1 MVEESEKN
9 LPENTNN
16 NDEFNR
22 TIILDAPEHR
32 KGKEPTP
39 FHKLAKSF
47 RKKKME
53 VGDLI
58 GRRKKNG
65 EASDT
70 SPSLIRRQSA
80 LISSVCQSM
89 VWPETVISLLSHPHC
104 KWLPFPGNRPALCGI
119 FFETRY
125 RTGRTREIRSS
136 ARFP

>member
-39 FHKLAKSF
+39 FHKLAKPF

-58 GRRKKNG
+58 GHADMSHYTDG
-65 EASDT
+65 ELDT
-70 SPSLIRRQSA
+70 SPNLT
-80 LISSVCQSM
+80 
-89 VWPETVISLLSHPHC
+89 WP
-104 KWLPFPGNRPALCGI
+104 
-119 FFETRY
+119 
-125 RTGRTREIRSS
+125 
-136 ARFP
+136 